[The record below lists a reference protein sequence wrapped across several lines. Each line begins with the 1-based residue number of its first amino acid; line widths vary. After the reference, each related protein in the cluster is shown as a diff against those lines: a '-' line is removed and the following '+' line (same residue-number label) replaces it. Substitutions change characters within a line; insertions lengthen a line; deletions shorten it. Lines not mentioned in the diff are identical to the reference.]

1 MTALTP
7 MTFTETDIDQ
17 IAGHTGRVAV
27 TVGADGKLNRSAR
40 RINKLTKGA
49 LERLVASD
57 SFTKL
62 SAGDAV
68 SLGFPTGMAAEAVD
82 VVQLANNADQEA
94 LRAAGAALAKRRG
107 DADLL
112 VLTGGLRK
120 TAELCFG
127 LAMRD
132 YTFED
137 RKSNG
142 KPRKGQVVIMNSKP
156 EEVEAAAAPLLAIA
170 DGAFMTRDLT
180 NEPANILTTTEFA
193 DRLAEMESIGL
204 EVEVLDEAKL
214 EELGMRTLLSV
225 GQGSASPSYVV
236 VMKWNGGEKDAAPLA
251 LVGKGV
257 VFDTGGISLKPGA
270 GMEDMTMDMGGA
282 GVVSGVM
289 RSLALRKAKANVVG
303 LVGIVENM
311 PSSTATRPGDV
322 IKTTWDLAL
331 TALGEANGH
340 TSGGFD
346 DGQDPFIKETL
357 ARGAT
362 LNEWP
367 RQSLDWF
374 HYRGLGY
381 WCAAAGLPAMPYVNY
396 GEDMI
401 PMQDVAGS
409 YNVPARQADGRPG
422 FGDFLHAPSDAS
434 QHFAGLDVYLTQGLV
449 DTLFNFN
456 EAWWNFQC
464 LTAAGADVTLL
475 THNSGHV
482 LPFAQAPDKF
492 PTNSGSCPLDRKG
505 WFDAR
510 LKPAGSPQ
518 STDEVCFALESGG
531 DFVKVPADQVIAPQ
545 PGMNRVAYVERAV
558 EPIAPVPNGVVG
570 VAQTSGN
577 APIHA
582 PLGVLEVDGVL
593 AGTGFGVLFA
603 ALAEVAAYLTG
614 EKELPT
620 VIS

>member
-1 MTALTP
+1 MMTALTP

-27 TVGADGKLNRSAR
+27 IVGADGKLNPSAR
-40 RINKLTKGA
+40 RINKLNKGA

-82 VVQLANNADQEA
+82 VVQLENNADQEA
-94 LRAAGAALAKRRG
+94 LRAAGASLAKRRG
-107 DADLL
+107 TADLL

-142 KPRKGQVVIMNSKP
+142 KPRTGQVTIMNSKP

-193 DRLAEMESIGL
+193 DRLAEMESLGL
-204 EVEVLDEAKL
+204 EVEVLDDAKL

-322 IKTTWDLAL
+322 IKTMKGDTVEVINTDAEGRLVLCDVLWYAQERFNPAGVIDLATL
-331 TALGEANGH
+331 T
-340 TSGGFD
+340 
-346 DGQDPFIKETL
+346 
-357 ARGAT
+357 GAIII
-362 LNEWP
+362 
-367 RQSLDWF
+367 
-374 HYRGLGY
+374 GLGHDNAGVFSNDDAL
-381 WCAAAGLPAMPYVNY
+381 CNAFLKAAKTEGEGAWRMPMGAGYDKLLKSRIA
-396 GEDMI
+396 DMKNI
-401 PMQDVAGS
+401 G
-409 YNVPARQADGRPG
+409 GR
-422 FGDFLHAPSDAS
+422 
-434 QHFAGLDVYLTQGLV
+434 
-449 DTLFNFN
+449 
-456 EAWWNFQC
+456 
-464 LTAAGADVTLL
+464 
-475 THNSGHV
+475 
-482 LPFAQAPDKF
+482 
-492 PTNSGSCPLDRKG
+492 
-505 WFDAR
+505 
-510 LKPAGSPQ
+510 PAGSITAAQFLQRFIKDGTPWIHLDIAGVA
-518 STDEVCFALESGG
+518 SVKSETAL
-531 DFVKVPADQVIAPQ
+531 
-545 PGMNRVAYVERAV
+545 
-558 EPIAPVPNGVVG
+558 APVGATGWG
-570 VAQTSGN
+570 VASLN
-577 APIHA
+577 R
-582 PLGVLEVDGVL
+582 L
-593 AGTGFGVLFA
+593 
-603 ALAEVAAYLTG
+603 
-614 EKELPT
+614 
-620 VIS
+620 ISNLYETE